1 LSTQGSFYSKEMKT
15 LFGVGGLEDLVK
27 ATEKVVMGDAFPAS
41 VRRYGRSKW
50 CLIAFL

>member
-1 LSTQGSFYSKEMKT
+1 VKGKGK
-15 LFGVGGLEDLVK
+15 GVRGGE
-27 ATEKVVMGDAFPAS
+27 FPAS